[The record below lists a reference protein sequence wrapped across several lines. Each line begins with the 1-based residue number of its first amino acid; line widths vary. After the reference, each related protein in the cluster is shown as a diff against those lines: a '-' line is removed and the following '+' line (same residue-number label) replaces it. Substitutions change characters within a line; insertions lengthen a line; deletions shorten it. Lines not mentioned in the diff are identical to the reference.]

1 MVYMQPL
8 GTEIQSDKL
17 SRNAHLSFLSRLSD
31 TGNVKCNPGYSS
43 ISFHLPTP
51 PDLKSFEVC
60 TIKVPLVDCCLQILF
75 GPMLRVTTTYISL
88 CSYRAEMLKKY
99 LARTVENV
107 DCRYQM
113 KSLYSIMHSEW
124 SESAN
129 VVM

>member
-1 MVYMQPL
+1 ML
-8 GTEIQSDKL
+8 I
-17 SRNAHLSFLSRLSD
+17 
-31 TGNVKCNPGYSS
+31 
-43 ISFHLPTP
+43 FHLYPGFQTLGMLNATQAILPSPFVYP
-51 PDLKSFEVC
+51 PLQTSKGKYVEYTISFEVC
-60 TIKVPLVDCCLQILF
+60 TIKVPLADCCLQILF